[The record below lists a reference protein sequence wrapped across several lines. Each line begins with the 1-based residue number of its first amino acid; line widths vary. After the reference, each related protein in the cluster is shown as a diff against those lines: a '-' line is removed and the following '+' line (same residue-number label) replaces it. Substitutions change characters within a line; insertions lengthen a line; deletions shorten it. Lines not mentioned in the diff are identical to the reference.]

1 MHLSHLVSPK
11 WQLQVG
17 AGVLDVLLSACVA
30 DDVRTMAVGRGR
42 EMHGLVQDVQRLV
55 QDVHRLV
62 QDVQR
67 LGLVLDVQRRVTA
80 VDGLMHAATVH
91 RLVQDVQRS
100 VTAVDGLMHAATESV
115 LRGKL
120 LHLGKKIPAT
130 RVAFE
135 KIRGQ
140 MKTSPS

>member
-1 MHLSHLVSPK
+1 MHLSHLVSPQ

-30 DDVRTMAVGRGR
+30 DDVRTIAVGRGR
-42 EMHGLVQDVQRLV
+42 DMHGLVQEVHRRVQDVQRLV
-55 QDVHRLV
+55 QDVQTLV
-62 QDVQR
+62 QDVHRRVQ
-67 LGLVLDVQRRVTA
+67 DVQT
-80 VDGLMHAATVH
+80 
-91 RLVQDVQRS
+91 LVQDVDRS
-100 VTAVDGLMHAATESV
+100 VTAVDGLMHAVTESV

-120 LHLGKKIPAT
+120 LHLGKKILAT

-140 MKTSPS
+140 MKTILS

>member
-1 MHLSHLVSPK
+1 MHLSHLVSPQ

-30 DDVRTMAVGRGR
+30 DDVRTIAVGRGR
-42 EMHGLVQDVQRLV
+42 DMHGLVQDVQRLV

-62 QDVQR
+62 QDVHRFVQDVQR
-67 LGLVLDVQRRVTA
+67 LGFVQE
-80 VDGLMHAATVH
+80 
-91 RLVQDVQRS
+91 VQRS
-100 VTAVDGLMHAATESV
+100 VTAVDGLMHAATESL

-120 LHLGKKIPAT
+120 LHLGKKILAT

-135 KIRGQ
+135 KIQGSAWLILSFACVFLFFEL
-140 MKTSPS
+140 MNFHV

>member
-1 MHLSHLVSPK
+1 MHLSHLVSPQ

-30 DDVRTMAVGRGR
+30 DDARTIAFGRGGDR
-42 EMHGLVQDVQRLV
+42 DRVV
-55 QDVHRLV
+55 QDVHS
-62 QDVQR
+62 
-67 LGLVLDVQRRVTA
+67 LVL
-80 VDGLMHAATVH
+80 
-91 RLVQDVQRS
+91 DVQRS
-100 VTAVDGLMHAATESV
+100 VTAGNGLMHACTKSV

-120 LHLGKKIPAT
+120 LYLGKKILAT

-140 MKTSPS
+140 MKTIPS

>member
-1 MHLSHLVSPK
+1 MH
-11 WQLQVG
+11 
-17 AGVLDVLLSACVA
+17 
-30 DDVRTMAVGRGR
+30 R
-42 EMHGLVQDVQRLV
+42 LVQDVQRLV

-62 QDVQR
+62 QD
-67 LGLVLDVQRRVTA
+67 
-80 VDGLMHAATVH
+80 VH

-100 VTAVDGLMHAATESV
+100 VTAVDGLMHAFTESV

-120 LHLGKKIPAT
+120 LYLGKKILAT

-140 MKTSPS
+140 MKTIPS

>member
-1 MHLSHLVSPK
+1 MHLSHLVSPQ

-30 DDVRTMAVGRGR
+30 DDARTIAVGRGR
-42 EMHGLVQDVQRLV
+42 DMHRLRTIAFGRGGDRDRVV
-55 QDVHRLV
+55 QDVHS
-62 QDVQR
+62 
-67 LGLVLDVQRRVTA
+67 LVL
-80 VDGLMHAATVH
+80 
-91 RLVQDVQRS
+91 DVQRS
-100 VTAVDGLMHAATESV
+100 VTAGNGLMHACTKSV

-120 LHLGKKIPAT
+120 LYLGKKILAT

-140 MKTSPS
+140 MKTIPS